1 MHFLYKIKLYHQNM
15 WVHFDPISLLD
26 SNHIYGSEQLTKCAF
41 EKPNARIHTYETA
54 SSFLSHKM
62 SKQRQIDLFKRIFH
76 FYDRQM
82 QDSLAYFCHVLD
94 FRCLHHQK
102 RTGSKLWE
110 KKKYMIHLAWC
121 RKSLLWCT
129 SSMLY
134 NNCIAFRVS
143 LKDYF
148 PETMT
153 KYMLVTMYIFLT
165 HTMSF
170 FVNSQ

>member
-1 MHFLYKIKLYHQNM
+1 MKYIRVCSDFHTNMKWELFDNCYHSQRNSNFTSLLNHSISVFHSILMHFLYKIKLYHQNM

-62 SKQRQIDLFKRIFH
+62 SKQRQIDLFKRILH
-76 FYDRQM
+76 FYNRQM

-102 RTGSKLWE
+102 RTGSKL
-110 KKKYMIHLAWC
+110 
-121 RKSLLWCT
+121 
-129 SSMLY
+129 
-134 NNCIAFRVS
+134 
-143 LKDYF
+143 
-148 PETMT
+148 
-153 KYMLVTMYIFLT
+153 
-165 HTMSF
+165 
-170 FVNSQ
+170 